1 MRRRRAPIYFVSA
14 ETEHERDIRPTSDTP
29 PVSPQHSVL
38 HRKAAECPRSDV
50 AVSGHLGIEAV
61 NINGVSP
68 RRWVLDEWP
77 GRAYAQTSF
86 RTGTGENFERSNE
99 EKDVS
104 DRFRR
109 VDSYNGWA
117 ASAALTSCP
126 EQTFLL
132 VPTEQHA

>member
-1 MRRRRAPIYFVSA
+1 VRRLYRLDGLQLRMRVRRLRARIYFVSA

-29 PVSPQHSVL
+29 PVSPPHSVL

-68 RRWVLDEWP
+68 TRWVLDEWP

-86 RTGTGENFERSNE
+86 RTGTGENFERSNG
-99 EKDVS
+99 EKT
-104 DRFRR
+104 
-109 VDSYNGWA
+109 
-117 ASAALTSCP
+117 SATDFDALILT
-126 EQTFLL
+126 TGGLL
-132 VPTEQHA
+132 PPP